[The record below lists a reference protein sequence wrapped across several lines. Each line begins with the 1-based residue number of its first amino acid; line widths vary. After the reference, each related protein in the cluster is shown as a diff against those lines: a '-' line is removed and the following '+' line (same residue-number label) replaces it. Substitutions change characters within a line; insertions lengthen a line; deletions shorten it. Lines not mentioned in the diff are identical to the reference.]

1 MIAAAIPSQPEI
13 TKTMQL
19 TRLDRYLRERFVYE
33 THVYTLRLPAS
44 IPAGAIAEELPE
56 SPGRKFKHR
65 FILRSDK
72 AVASLI
78 EELRS
83 ANQMFTTRV
92 VDREA
97 WYVPLLAPNGK
108 SVTWWVVWAGVTAVI
123 VFGLIYVG
131 KIAWANDELR
141 KNAAEALKILKG

>member
-1 MIAAAIPSQPEI
+1 
-13 TKTMQL
+13 MQL

-56 SPGRKFKHR
+56 TPGRKFRHR

-72 AVASLI
+72 AVGALI
-78 EELRS
+78 DELRN

-97 WYVPLLAPNGK
+97 WYVPLIAPNGK
-108 SVTWWVVWAGVTAVI
+108 SITWWLVWAMVTALI
-123 VFGLIYVG
+123 VCGLAYLANM
-131 KIAWANDELR
+131 AWANEDLR
-141 KNAAEALKILKG
+141 KNAAEALELLKS

>member
-1 MIAAAIPSQPEI
+1 
-13 TKTMQL
+13 MQL

-33 THVYTLRLPAS
+33 THVYTLRLPSS

-56 SPGRKFKHR
+56 TPGRKFRHR

-72 AVASLI
+72 AVGALI
-78 EELRS
+78 DELRN

-97 WYVPLLAPNGK
+97 WYVPLIAPNGK
-108 SVTWWVVWAGVTAVI
+108 SITWWLVWAMVTALI
-123 VFGLIYVG
+123 VCGLAYLA
-131 KIAWANDELR
+131 KMAWANEDLR
-141 KNAAEALKILKG
+141 KNAAEALELLKS

>member
-1 MIAAAIPSQPEI
+1 
-13 TKTMQL
+13 MQL
-19 TRLDRYLRERFVYE
+19 TRLDRYLRSRFVYE
-33 THVYTLRLPAS
+33 PHIYTRRLPAS
-44 IPAGAIAEELPE
+44 IPAGTIAEELPE

-72 AVASLI
+72 AVQELI

-108 SVTWWVVWAGVTAVI
+108 SVTWWLVWACFTAMG
-123 VFGLIYVG
+123 VFGLIHVA
-131 KIAWANDELR
+131 KIAWANEELR
-141 KNAAEALKILKG
+141 KNVSEAMKILQG

>member
-1 MIAAAIPSQPEI
+1 
-13 TKTMQL
+13 MQL

-44 IPAGAIAEELPE
+44 IPAGTIAEELPDV
-56 SPGRKFKHR
+56 PGRKFRHR

-72 AVASLI
+72 AVATLI

-108 SVTWWVVWAGVTAVI
+108 SVTWWLIWAVVTAVGVLAVI
-123 VFGLIYVG
+123 QIGQT
-131 KIAWANDELR
+131 AWANEELR
-141 KNAAEALKILKG
+141 KNLGEALEILKG

>member
-1 MIAAAIPSQPEI
+1 
-13 TKTMQL
+13 MQL
-19 TRLDRYLRERFVYE
+19 TRLDRFLRERFVYE

-44 IPAGAIAEELPE
+44 IPPGTIAEELPE

-72 AVASLI
+72 AVRQLI
-78 EELRS
+78 DELRN

-108 SVTWWVVWAGVTAVI
+108 SVTWWLIWASMTAVG
-123 VFGLIYVG
+123 VFGLIHVA
-131 KIAWANDELR
+131 KMAWANEELR
-141 KNAAEALKILKG
+141 KNVAEALELLKS

>member
-1 MIAAAIPSQPEI
+1 
-13 TKTMQL
+13 MQL
-19 TRLDRYLRERFVYE
+19 TRLDRFLRERFVYE

-44 IPAGAIAEELPE
+44 IPPGTIAEELPE

-72 AVASLI
+72 AVRQLI
-78 EELRS
+78 DELRN

-108 SVTWWVVWAGVTAVI
+108 SVTWWLIWASMTALG
-123 VFGLIYVG
+123 VFGLIHVA
-131 KIAWANDELR
+131 KMAWANEELR
-141 KNAAEALKILKG
+141 KNVAEALELLKS

>member
-1 MIAAAIPSQPEI
+1 
-13 TKTMQL
+13 MQL

-33 THVYTLRLPAS
+33 THIYTLRLPAS

-72 AVASLI
+72 AVLALI
-78 EELRS
+78 GELRDG
-83 ANQMFTTRV
+83 NQMFTTRV

-97 WYVPLLAPNGK
+97 WYVPLIAPQGK
-108 SVTWWVVWAGVTAVI
+108 SVTWWLIWAAVTAAI
-123 VFGLIYVG
+123 VVG
-131 KIAWANDELR
+131 VLFLGKMAWANEELR
-141 KNAAEALKILKG
+141 TNAGEALKLFTK

>member
-1 MIAAAIPSQPEI
+1 
-13 TKTMQL
+13 MQL

-44 IPAGAIAEELPE
+44 IPAGTIAEELPDV
-56 SPGRKFKHR
+56 PGRKFRHR

-72 AVASLI
+72 AVATLI

-108 SVTWWVVWAGVTAVI
+108 SVTWWLIWAVVTAVGVLGVI
-123 VFGLIYVG
+123 HVG
-131 KIAWANDELR
+131 RTAWANVELR
-141 KNAAEALKILKG
+141 KNLGEALEILKG

>member
-1 MIAAAIPSQPEI
+1 M
-13 TKTMQL
+13 KL
-19 TRLDRYLRERFVYE
+19 TRLDRYLRSRFVYE
-33 THVYTLRLPAS
+33 THIYTLRLPAS
-44 IPAGAIAEELPE
+44 IPAGTIAEELPE

-72 AVASLI
+72 AVQELI

-108 SVTWWVVWAGVTAVI
+108 SVTWWLVWACFTAMG
-123 VFGLIYVG
+123 VFGLIHVA
-131 KIAWANDELR
+131 KIAWANEELR
-141 KNAAEALKILKG
+141 KNVSEAMKILQG

>member
-1 MIAAAIPSQPEI
+1 
-13 TKTMQL
+13 MQL
-19 TRLDRYLRERFVYE
+19 TRLDRYLRSRFVYE
-33 THVYTLRLPAS
+33 THIYTLRLPAS
-44 IPAGAIAEELPE
+44 IPAGTIAEELPE

-72 AVASLI
+72 AVQELI

-108 SVTWWVVWAGVTAVI
+108 SVTWWLVWACFTAMG
-123 VFGLIYVG
+123 VFGLIHVA
-131 KIAWANDELR
+131 KIAWANEELR
-141 KNAAEALKILKG
+141 KNVSEAMKILQG

>member
-1 MIAAAIPSQPEI
+1 
-13 TKTMQL
+13 MQL

-33 THVYTLRLPAS
+33 THVYTLRLPAA
-44 IPAGAIAEELPE
+44 IPPGTIAEELPD

-72 AVASLI
+72 AVRQLI
-78 EELRS
+78 DELRN

-108 SVTWWVVWAGVTAVI
+108 SVTWWLVWAGITAVG
-123 VFGLIYVG
+123 VLGLVQVA
-131 KIAWANDELR
+131 KMAWANEELR
-141 KNAAEALKILKG
+141 KNVSEALEILKG